1 MDINEAVRQSTKVS
15 KRGNEWIDWNNVIK
29 LVDPKEFKV
38 LTKFSVRSKWRRV
51 NGTRLTSK
59 QDEPVNPQTPEVDKS
74 RKVENLRK
82 LLKDPHSLTELV
94 SKTGLSDI
102 EVLGYIG
109 QFKNNGEDILD
120 FKMDGQIGYV
130 NNDKITNKYTEYEHY
145 HDVNEVIKIGIISD
159 THICSKFWQPTY
171 LKMAYEHMKSM
182 GISKVY
188 HCGDITDGF
197 YKDRMEESY
206 AFGADA
212 QTDEVVKRYPN
223 IEGVTTYFITGN
235 HDYTHIRN
243 GGTDVGRQIANQ
255 RKDMIYLGR
264 DYAKIWLTDKV
275 DMDIVHPGDGTSY
288 ALSYQLQKRINNMS
302 GGRKPKIMISGH
314 YHKNFHM
321 FYRNIH
327 AMTAASFQA
336 QSNWMRGKAIE
347 SDIGFVVLNISI
359 NANGDIIKFAHEYY
373 PYYVSI
379 VDDYKNN

>member
-1 MDINEAVRQSTKVS
+1 MELNQAVKQCTRVS
-15 KRGNEWIDWNNVIK
+15 LEGNEYIVWDEVMG
-29 LVDPKEFKV
+29 LVDPNEFTV
-38 LTKFSVRSKWRRV
+38 FTKTAVRSKWRRI
-51 NGTRLTSK
+51 NGHRNSGKPMVTHEVKPEQKNKAEILRSK
-59 QDEPVNPQTPEVDKS
+59 
-74 RKVENLRK
+74 
-82 LLKDPHSLTELV
+82 LKQPHSLSELV
-94 SKTGLSDI
+94 TLTGLSDI

-109 QFKNNGEDILD
+109 LLKNEGIEILD
-120 FKMDGQIGYV
+120 FRIEDGQIGYV
-130 NNDKITNKYTEYEHY
+130 LNDKITPKYAEYEHY
-145 HDVNEVIKIGIISD
+145 HDVSQTIRIGIVSD

-171 LKMAYEHMKSM
+171 LKMAYDHMRSM
-182 GISKVY
+182 GITEVY

-197 YKDRMEESY
+197 YKERMEESY

-212 QTDEVVKRYPN
+212 QVDEVVKCYPRV
-223 IEGVTTYFITGN
+223 EGMKTYFITGN

-243 GGTDVGRQIANQ
+243 GGADVGRSIAQQ
-255 RKDMIYLGR
+255 RDDMVHLGR

-302 GGRKPKIMISGH
+302 GGKKPKIMISGH

-347 SDIGFVVLNISI
+347 SDIGFVVLDISI
-359 NANGDIIKFAHEYY
+359 NANGDIIEFAHKYF

-379 VDDYKNN
+379 VDDYKN

>member
-1 MDINEAVRQSTKVS
+1 MDINEAVKKATRVS
-15 KRGNEWIDWNNVIK
+15 KSGKEVIDWAKVVT
-29 LVDPKEFKV
+29 LVSPNDYTIV
-38 LTKFSVRSKWRRV
+38 SKFSVRSKWRRM
-51 NGTRLTSK
+51 NASHGKPTK
-59 QDEPVNPQTPEVDKS
+59 EPVDKA
-74 RKVENLRK
+74 KQVELLK
-82 LLKDPHSLTELV
+82 KKLKDPHSLSDLMGFTR
-94 SKTGLSDI
+94 LSNI

-109 QFKNNGEDILD
+109 QFKNDGDDILD
-120 FKMDGQIGYV
+120 MKMSNGQPGYV
-130 NNDKITNKYTEYEHY
+130 RNDKVTTKYTEYEHY
-145 HDVNEVIKIGIISD
+145 HDVSQVIHIGIVSD

-171 LKMAYEHMKSM
+171 LKMAYDHMKSM
-182 GISKVY
+182 GITNVY

-212 QTDEVVKRYPN
+212 QVDEVVKRYPVVD
-223 IEGVTTYFITGN
+223 GMTTYFITGN

-243 GGTDVGRQIANQ
+243 GGTDVGRMIAQQ

-347 SDIGFVVLNISI
+347 SDIGFVVLDISI
-359 NANGDIIKFAHEYY
+359 NANGDIIKFGHTYY
-373 PYYVSI
+373 PYYVPI
-379 VDDYKNN
+379 ADDYKN